1 MFAFAD
7 RRANKGKGRI
17 GELSL
22 GERFRWL
29 SATKSAVV
37 QCGKVHPGILN
48 GNPEEKLNQL
58 FEELVA

>member
-1 MFAFAD
+1 M
-7 RRANKGKGRI
+7 
-17 GELSL
+17 